1 MGVAL
6 IAERPEIG
14 VELKDNIVSTVN
26 SDACLLKDCPF
37 RQIEQGERG
46 LDTVFGTRIA
56 HYIKMYAFHD
66 EIGVIDQ

>member
-6 IAERPEIG
+6 IAECPEIG
-14 VELKDNIVSTVN
+14 VELKDSIVSTVN
-26 SDACLLKDCPF
+26 SDACLLKDRIF

-46 LDTVFGTRIA
+46 LDTGFGTLIA
-56 HYIKMYAFHD
+56 HYIKMYAVHD